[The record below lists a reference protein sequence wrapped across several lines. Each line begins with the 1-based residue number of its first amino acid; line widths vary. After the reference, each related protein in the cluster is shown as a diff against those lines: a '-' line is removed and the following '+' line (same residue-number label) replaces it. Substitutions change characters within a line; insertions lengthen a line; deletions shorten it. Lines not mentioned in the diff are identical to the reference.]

1 MDGMGQ
7 LERPQ
12 GLRADGA
19 PEISEPVGRR
29 REDRIVGAS
38 EATRQLI
45 AQAQAAARGDLPVLL
60 LGPPGSDKA
69 TVARAIHTWALR
81 VDARLESLACSAV
94 PEALQSRE
102 LFGCSEGVYPA
113 VPGAYTGALER
124 AAGGSLL
131 LEDVHALRPEVL
143 TALWQSVRERRFR
156 REGDSLPRGLTARVV
171 VTAVPEA
178 DVGLLDLPHHEVR
191 IRALSERSEDVL
203 PLAAHFLRAFA
214 EEAGL
219 RPLGFT
225 ADARLCLQS
234 EPWPGDVA
242 ELRERMRQAVRLAG
256 NGAVTAEALMLAR
269 DADDVPSFKEA
280 KRAFETRYVM
290 GLLRRCKG
298 NISRAARLAK
308 KDRKDFYDVIRRTGI
323 DPTQFR
329 G

>member
-7 LERPQ
+7 VDQPH
-12 GLRADGA
+12 GLRAEGVPLVSD
-19 PEISEPVGRR
+19 SVGRR

-38 EATRQLI
+38 EATRQVI
-45 AQAQAAARGDLPVLL
+45 AQAQAATRSDLPVLL
-60 LGPPGSDKA
+60 LGPPGSDKGV
-69 TVARAIHTWALR
+69 VARAIHAWSAR
-81 VDARLESLACSAV
+81 AEERLETLACRAV

-102 LFGCSEGVYPA
+102 LFGCNEGVYPA
-113 VPGAYTGALER
+113 VPGAYAGALDR
-124 AAGGSLL
+124 AAGGTLL
-131 LEDVHALRPEVL
+131 LEDVDALRPEVRA
-143 TALWQSVRERRFR
+143 ALWQAVREGRFR
-156 REGDSLPRGLTARVV
+156 REGDALPRTLGARIVATAQ
-171 VTAVPEA
+171 PDA

-191 IRALSERSEDVL
+191 LRPLADRSEDIL

-219 RPLGFT
+219 KPLGFT
-225 ADARLCLQS
+225 ADARACLQS

-269 DADDVPSFKEA
+269 DADEVPSFKEA

-290 GLLRRCKG
+290 GLLRRCNG
-298 NISRAARLAK
+298 NISRAARLAR